1 PVTFKSYEPG
11 SVFKPITMAAAL
23 DRGAVSPSSTFVDT
37 GSITVGPFTIK
48 NSDGKAHGEATMT
61 EVLEQSL
68 NTGVVH
74 VLGELGNDA
83 FRAYVKAFGFG
94 ERVGLP
100 LDTEAAGNISSL
112 DRDGDVYA
120 ITASYGQ
127 GITVTPIQLAQ
138 AYATFANEGVMVRPR
153 LVKELRYP
161 DGVVRPVEVDVR
173 GRVISKKAARLLNA
187 MLVSV
192 VESGHAR
199 RAGV

>member
-1 PVTFKSYEPG
+1 
-11 SVFKPITMAAAL
+11 
-23 DRGAVSPSSTFVDT
+23 
-37 GSITVGPFTIK
+37 
-48 NSDGKAHGEATMT
+48 MT